1 MVQGV
6 KLIPVRENHLYR
18 KAYATGRR
26 ASSKSLSVY
35 VLRDRR
41 REALRRA
48 NPRKQQINRV
58 GIAASKKLGG
68 AVERNRAK
76 RVIREAYRA
85 VDTSIGIKK
94 GYLVIIAAR
103 ERATVCK
110 MQEVQNDLLSCLTRT
125 DMLEEQDAG
134 GRKTAQCEK

>member
-26 ASSKSLSVY
+26 ATGKSLSVY

-85 VDTSIGIKK
+85 VDTSIGIKQ

-125 DMLEEQDAG
+125 DMLEEKDAG
-134 GRKTAQCEK
+134 GRKTAQCE